1 MNKIEFE
8 DYYKRVIKEL
18 KKNKERDKNY
28 FDNLDLL
35 VKTIE
40 YNSDFDDIDKI
51 DKLKCLV
58 YLNGSLNE
66 KEIENIDKEFGL
78 NEESFR

>member
-1 MNKIEFE
+1 MNKIDFN
-8 DYYKRVIKEL
+8 DYYNRVIIEL
-18 KKNKERDKNY
+18 KKNKKRSKNY

-35 VKTIE
+35 VQTIML
-40 YNSDFDDIDKI
+40 NSDFNELEKI

-66 KEIENIDKEFGL
+66 EEIENIDKEFGL
-78 NEESFR
+78 SEESFK

>member
-1 MNKIEFE
+1 MNKVDFN
-8 DYYKRVIKEL
+8 DYYERVIEEL
-18 KKNKERDKNY
+18 KKNKKRNKEY

-35 VKTIE
+35 VQTIML
-40 YNSDFDDIDKI
+40 NSDFSDIDKI
-51 DKLKCLV
+51 DKLKCLM

-78 NEESFR
+78 NEEDYR

>member
-1 MNKIEFE
+1 MNKISFY
-8 DYYKRVIKEL
+8 DYYDRVIIEL
-18 KKNKERDKNY
+18 KKNKKRDKNY

-35 VKTIE
+35 ISTIE
-40 YNSDFDDIDKI
+40 LNSDFNDLDKI

-66 KEIENIDKEFGL
+66 KEIDKIDKEFGL

>member
-1 MNKIEFE
+1 MNKVDFN
-8 DYYKRVIKEL
+8 DYYERVIEEL
-18 KKNKERDKNY
+18 KKNKKRNKEY

-35 VKTIE
+35 VQTIML
-40 YNSDFDDIDKI
+40 NSDFSDIDKI
-51 DKLKCLV
+51 DKLKCLM

-78 NEESFR
+78 NEENYR

>member
-1 MNKIEFE
+1 MNKVEFE
-8 DYYKRVIKEL
+8 DYYERVIEEL
-18 KKNKERDKNY
+18 KKNKKRDKNY
-28 FDNLDLL
+28 FDNLELL
-35 VKTIE
+35 VDTIMI
-40 YNSDFDDIDKI
+40 NGDFNDLEKI

-78 NEESFR
+78 SEENY